1 MDPNPT
7 PRRNDPCPC
16 GSGRRFKH
24 CCGRSGAGAPATDSG
39 AADRIPPFLDTPD
52 ELLVV
57 REFLSREQ
65 CSELIELA
73 RRLRSEEAEIS
84 VARDGERGLLRRRSA
99 RRITTTIKTFERPE
113 AFTTIV
119 ARGLREHV
127 EPRYGVRIEWFEW
140 PDVLLYR
147 PGGHYDLHTDADLRD
162 PETGRWRRVT
172 DRDFS
177 LLIYLND
184 DFTGGNLEL
193 PDRGETVRP
202 QAGMLVAFP
211 SDHRFSHAALPVESG
226 NRYVIVSWAAAL
238 GSPRV
243 LSGPRLKVVYP
254 DPSVIPAGLPTREIP
269 GAGVFID
276 HPEAGTG

>member
-1 MDPNPT
+1 MTGAVP

-16 GSGRRFKH
+16 GSGKRFKR
-24 CCGRSGAGAPATDSG
+24 CCGRSGAVAPAPASTDP
-39 AADRIPPFLDTPD
+39 ARVPPFLDTPD
-52 ELLVV
+52 ELLIV
-57 REFLSREQ
+57 RDFLSREQ
-65 CSELIELA
+65 CSELVELTQ
-73 RRLRSEEAEIS
+73 RLRSEEAEIS
-84 VARDGERGLLRRRSA
+84 MARDGEEGLLRRRSA
-99 RRITTTIKTFERPE
+99 RRITTTIKTFEHPD
-113 AFTTIV
+113 AFATVV

-147 PGGHYDLHTDADLRD
+147 PGGHYELHTDADLRD
-162 PETGRWRRVT
+162 PGTGAWRRVM

-177 LLIYLND
+177 LLVYLND

-193 PDRGETVRP
+193 PDRGETIRP
-202 QAGMLVAFP
+202 EAGMLVAFP

-243 LSGPRLKVVYP
+243 LSGPRLKAVYP
-254 DPSVIPAGLPTREIP
+254 DPSVIPGDLPIRNIE
-269 GAGVFID
+269 GAGAFID
-276 HPEAGTG
+276 GPAPD